1 MSFKSNGKKRD
12 FKKLLS
18 GLMCL
23 LIAIAFFV
31 SLFKYDFSI
40 GRLIFGIICLYFS
53 TAFYRSSNE
62 Y

>member
-23 LIAIAFFV
+23 IIAIAFFV
-31 SLFKYDFSI
+31 SLFKYEFSI